1 VLFSNASQ
9 AKRLIAA
16 IKRIQIILG
25 IHRRVRKAPIFAV
38 FIVLLSI
45 N

>member
-1 VLFSNASQ
+1 VSLPNASQ

-25 IHRRVRKAPIFAV
+25 IHRRTRKVPV
-38 FIVLLSI
+38 FKVFMA
-45 N
+45 